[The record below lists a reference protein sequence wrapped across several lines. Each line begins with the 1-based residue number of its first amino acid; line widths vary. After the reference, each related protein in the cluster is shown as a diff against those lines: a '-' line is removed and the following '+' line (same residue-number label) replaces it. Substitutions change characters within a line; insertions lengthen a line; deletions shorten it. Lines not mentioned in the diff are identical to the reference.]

1 MRAVEGN
8 RKQIKGPAGGL
19 CAVLGLCLATPCA
32 AAESRLMGQSLMGQP
47 LIAQDWDSGPYNL
60 GQSIDWRVSLDQQTA
75 LTPRFGQTQ
84 TTEATYIGSHYS
96 ERLSLSQHAAW
107 SPPESSPLSQ
117 TQPWEDDQRLDL
129 AYQRQWTAAYGR
141 TPSGLEVSL
150 TPHTGVTYSRD
161 GTSAEA
167 GATLRIGQNLRHLAQ
182 NGDEVFGNRPRWYLF
197 AAGSKRA
204 VGYNLARGRD
214 GELSRAGLT
223 HDRGSSM
230 GDATIGVAYRRGPIE
245 SSIGLVYRENETKG
259 LRSFDGIRTDV
270 DEGILAFQLSIRPR

>member
-1 MRAVEGN
+1 MRAVEGH
-8 RKQIKGPAGGL
+8 RRLIKGPAGGL

-32 AAESRLMGQSLMGQP
+32 AAENRALLQSVMGQT
-47 LIAQDWDSGPYNL
+47 LIAQDWDNTAYTL
-60 GQSIDWRVSLDQQTA
+60 GQSIDWRVALDQQSA
-75 LTPRFGQTQ
+75 LSPRFGQAQ
-84 TTEATYIGSHYS
+84 TTETTYVGSGYS
-96 ERLSLSQHAAW
+96 ETLSLSQNVVW
-107 SPPESSPLSQ
+107 GPPESSPFRQ
-117 TQPWEDDQRLDL
+117 AQPWDENHRVDL

-150 TPHTGVTYSRD
+150 TPHTGVTYSSD
-161 GTSAEA
+161 GSSAEA

-223 HDRGSSM
+223 HDRGSSI
-230 GDATIGVAYRRGPIE
+230 GDATIGVAYRRGPVE
-245 SSIGLVYRENETKG
+245 SSIGIVYRENETKG
-259 LRSFDGIRTDV
+259 LRSFDGIKTDV
-270 DEGILAFQLSIRPR
+270 GEGILAFQLSIRPR

>member
-1 MRAVEGN
+1 MRALEGT
-8 RKQIKGPAGGL
+8 RRQIYGPAGGL
-19 CAVLGLCLATPCA
+19 CAALGLCLAAPCV
-32 AAESRLMGQSLMGQP
+32 AEPFSQAWEETSAP
-47 LIAQDWDSGPYNL
+47 LGRA
-60 GQSIDWRVSLDQQTA
+60 IDWRVSLDQQSPYPA
-75 LTPRFGQTQ
+75 RYGQIQ
-84 TTEATYIGSHYS
+84 TTETTYVGPRYS
-96 ERLSLSQHAAW
+96 ERLTLSQNRTW
-107 SPPESSPLSQ
+107 SPPESAPFSD
-117 TQPWEDDQRLDL
+117 TAPWEDAQLDV

-150 TPHTGVTYSRD
+150 TPHTGVSYSRE

-167 GATLRIGQNLRHLAQ
+167 GATLRIGQNLKHLAQ

-223 HDRGSSM
+223 HDRGGSF

-259 LRSFDGIRTDV
+259 LRSFDGIKTDV